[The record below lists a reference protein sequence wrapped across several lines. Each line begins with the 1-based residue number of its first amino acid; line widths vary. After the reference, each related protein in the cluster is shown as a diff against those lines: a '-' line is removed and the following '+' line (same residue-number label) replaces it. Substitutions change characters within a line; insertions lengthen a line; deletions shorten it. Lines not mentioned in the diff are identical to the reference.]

1 MFYARHK
8 KNRVH
13 QNRGFTIVEM
23 LVVTGIFAVLT
34 AIVVFRYGDFTSN
47 LLVTNMAYEIAL
59 QVRQAQVFG
68 LGARGSEEAGNA
80 VFTRPYGV
88 HINMFDGSTGDPSLY
103 ETKRIQFFV
112 DRNEDTEPGYG
123 QCSNFDSGTYSGICD
138 CTNDEC
144 TEQLTLQRNIKIT
157 EIKTDA
163 LGEAGDV
170 CEADDVPQ
178 IAITFERPS
187 PEARIERQASGST
200 GYEFVQIKV
209 EVPGSD
215 VAPAYVLV
223 RQSGQISVSGDDICT
238 TVN

>member
-1 MFYARHK
+1 MFTF
-8 KNRVH
+8 KNKTNRTLT
-13 QNRGFTIVEM
+13 QRGFTLVEM
-23 LVVTGIFAVLT
+23 MVVAGIFAVLT
-34 AIVVFRYGDFTSN
+34 TIVVFRYGDFTSN

-59 QVRQAQVFG
+59 EVRQAQVFG
-68 LGARGSEEAGNA
+68 LGARGTEESGSS

-88 HINMFDGSTGDPSLY
+88 HINMYDGSTGNASLY
-103 ETKRIQFFV
+103 ETRRIQFFV
-112 DRNEDTEPGYG
+112 DRNEENEAGYG
-123 QCSNFDSGTYSGICD
+123 QCSNFDGTTYAGVCD

-144 TEQLTLQRNIKIT
+144 TEQVTLQRNIKIT

-178 IAITFERPS
+178 IAITFKRPS
-187 PEARIERQASGST
+187 PEARIERQASGSM

-215 VAPAYVLV
+215 VEPAYVLV
-223 RQSGQISVSGDDICT
+223 RQSGQISVSNDDICT
-238 TVN
+238 TSN